1 MYTKISLND
10 FEVLVRLPVD
20 FSDENEYPI
29 FIVISGGNQSVET
42 VMYSAN
48 VYFNTSYFQNY
59 IQIIPIN
66 NNDRNFKDYSAD
78 EIDGFINAIMNYFP
92 CTISNWVVAGSSNGG
107 RAIFNIVAHKP
118 KLFQYVVAFP
128 GGLFANIPNENWSH
142 LSVVLAN
149 GKKDSSSWLLEA
161 KTSYDKL
168 APIVKHIELMVI
180 SGQKHIFSENY
191 DINEVYSKLFLAT
204 KND

>member
-1 MYTKISLND
+1 M
-10 FEVLVRLPVD
+10 
-20 FSDENEYPI
+20 
-29 FIVISGGNQSVET
+29 
-42 VMYSAN
+42 
-48 VYFNTSYFQNY
+48 
-59 IQIIPIN
+59 
-66 NNDRNFKDYSAD
+66 
-78 EIDGFINAIMNYFP
+78 
-92 CTISNWVVAGSSNGG
+92 
-107 RAIFNIVAHKP
+107 
-118 KLFQYVVAFP
+118 
-128 GGLFANIPNENWSH
+128 
-142 LSVVLAN
+142 VLAN